1 MVDVI
6 RDDDS
11 AEFFDGTARGDLM
24 IKQCGTCGHHLRPDA
39 IACSKC
45 HGAAL
50 SWTDSS
56 GRGSLVSW
64 IVVHGDD
71 ASVVGLVELEE
82 GPWLHARL
90 VDVDTTTLSVGD
102 AFEVD
107 FEPAGTETIPVFR
120 PRS

>member
-24 IKQCGTCGHHLRPDA
+24 IKRCDTCGHFLRPDS
-39 IACSKC
+39 IACSQC
-45 HGAAL
+45 HGTAL
-50 SWTDSS
+50 SWTKSS

-64 IVVHGDD
+64 IVVHGPDRP
-71 ASVVGLVELEE
+71 VVGLVELEE

-90 VDVDTTTLSVGD
+90 IDVDMRALSVGD
-102 AFEVD
+102 GFEVD
-107 FEPAGTETIPVFR
+107 FEPAGSETIPVFK
-120 PRS
+120 PV

>member
-1 MVDVI
+1 MVDVV

-11 AEFFDGTARGDLM
+11 AEFFDGTARGQLM
-24 IKQCGTCGHHLRPDA
+24 IKQCDSCGHHLRPDA

-50 SWTDSS
+50 TWTESS

-64 IVVHGDD
+64 IVVHGNETR
-71 ASVVGLVELEE
+71 VVGLVELDE

-90 VDVDTTTLSVGD
+90 VDVDAGTLSVGG
-102 AFEVD
+102 ALGVD
-107 FEPAGTETIPVFR
+107 FEEAGAETVPVFR
-120 PRS
+120 PS